1 MDPDLRRRGEAFNRS
16 LRTVERSL
24 DQIYFDDPPGP
35 YDDPAAGRGGMLAD
49 LLVAMRPND
58 DGHADALGRL
68 RRAYPENAEKLTRA
82 VANTVSGDVAGLVS
96 TLELPDWLVDVVA
109 RRSAWAEAILA
120 RLTTVPLEFGG
131 FPYLPDLP
139 PVTPAPSLPT
149 AEKTEIDS
157 ATIKVGGASVP
168 PHVVGRSTNISW
180 PAMSAA
186 TDVVLVP
193 LLESV
198 TLGLAK
204 YVLDELSAAATD
216 AADLEAALA
225 ALGAAGYVADL
236 VVGSQAALASIGAPI
251 TAELRATGVDVLP
264 ALYVDGFLVLASSG
278 TVAAV
283 QPRAAARTGL
293 SNPEVVDEPAIAG
306 YGVIATR
313 GAALRIGTGS
323 VAKVSAAAGATSARK
338 STR

>member
-1 MDPDLRRRGEAFNRS
+1 MVDQDLRRRGEAFNRS
-16 LRTVERSL
+16 LATIEKTLERV
-24 DQIYFDDPPGP
+24 YFAGPPSP
-35 YDDPAAGRGGMLAD
+35 YDDPAAGPGMLSD
-49 LLVAMRPND
+49 LLLAIRPND
-58 DGHADALGRL
+58 EGHGDAIDRL
-68 RRAYPENAEKLTRA
+68 RRAYPDSAGKLTRA
-82 VANTVSGDVAGLVS
+82 VANTVSGDVTGLVS
-96 TLELPDWLVDVVA
+96 SLELPEWIFSVVA
-109 RRSAWAEAILA
+109 RRSAWAEALLE
-120 RLTTVPLEFGG
+120 RVTTVPLAFGG

-157 ATIKVGGASVP
+157 ATIEVGGASVP
-168 PHVVGRSTNISW
+168 PHVVGRSANISW
-180 PAMSAA
+180 PVMANAN
-186 TDVVLVP
+186 DVVLVP

-204 YVLDELSAAATD
+204 YVLDELAAAATD
-216 AADLEAALA
+216 ATDLGAALE
-225 ALGAAGYVADL
+225 ALGAAGYLADL
-236 VVGSQAALASIGAPI
+236 VVGSQAALASIGAPV

-278 TVAAV
+278 TVAAI

-293 SNPEVVDEPAIAG
+293 SNPEMVDEPLIAG

-323 VAKVSAAAGATSARK
+323 VGKVVAAP
-338 STR
+338 

>member
-1 MDPDLRRRGEAFNRS
+1 MVDSDLRRRGEEFNRS

-24 DQIYFDDPPGP
+24 ESVYFAGPPGP

-49 LLVAMRPND
+49 LLVAMLPND
-58 DGHADALGRL
+58 DGNRDALDRL
-68 RRAYPENAEKLTRA
+68 RRAYPDRADKLTRA
-82 VANTVSGDVAGLVS
+82 VANTVSGDVSGLVS
-96 TLELPDWLVDVVA
+96 TLELPDWLLDVVA
-109 RRSAWAEAILA
+109 RRSAWAETILA

-139 PVTPAPSLPT
+139 PVTPAPSLP
-149 AEKTEIDS
+149 AEEKTEIDS

-180 PAMSAA
+180 PAMSSAN
-186 TDVVLVP
+186 DVVLVP

-204 YVLDELSAAATD
+204 YVLDSLEAAATT
-216 AADLEAALA
+216 AADLGAALD
-225 ALGAAGYVADL
+225 ALAAAGYVADL

-264 ALYVDGFLVLASSG
+264 ALYVDGFLVVASSG
-278 TVAAV
+278 AVAAI

-313 GAALRIGTGS
+313 GAAIMIASGS
-323 VAKVSAAAGATSARK
+323 VANVAAP
-338 STR
+338 